1 MEYETKRYLMKVKHI
16 VDNVV
21 ELLEK
26 NLENINNNTLTDE
39 QKNTLELVIGKKEN
53 VISALLKLTN
63 IILKIQPFETNDSF
77 VLSEI
82 DVDII
87 NDFLKK
93 HSYNQKKLD

>member
-1 MEYETKRYLMKVKHI
+1 M
-16 VDNVV
+16 
-21 ELLEK
+21 
-26 NLENINNNTLTDE
+26 TDE
-39 QKNTLELVIGKKEN
+39 QKDKLELVIGKKEN

-63 IILKIQPFETNDSF
+63 IILKIQPFETNDDF

-82 DVDII
+82 EVNII

>member
-1 MEYETKRYLMKVKHI
+1 MKVKHI

-26 NLENINNNTLTDE
+26 NLENINNNALTDE
-39 QKNTLELVIGKKEN
+39 QKDKLELVIGKKEN

-63 IILKIQPFETNDSF
+63 IILKIQPFETNDDF

-82 DVDII
+82 DVNII

>member
-1 MEYETKRYLMKVKHI
+1 MKVKHI

-21 ELLEK
+21 ELLEE
-26 NLENINNNTLTDE
+26 NLKNINNNTLTDE

-82 DVDII
+82 DVNII

>member
-1 MEYETKRYLMKVKHI
+1 MI
-16 VDNVV
+16 
-21 ELLEK
+21 
-26 NLENINNNTLTDE
+26 
-39 QKNTLELVIGKKEN
+39 IGKKEN

-82 DVDII
+82 DVNII

>member
-1 MEYETKRYLMKVKHI
+1 MKVKHI

-82 DVDII
+82 DVNII

>member
-1 MEYETKRYLMKVKHI
+1 MEYETKKYLVKVKCI
-16 VDNVV
+16 VDNII

-26 NLENINNNTLTDE
+26 NLENINNNALTDE
-39 QKNTLELVIGKKEN
+39 QKDTLELVIGKKEN
-53 VISALLKLTN
+53 IISALLKLTN

-82 DVDII
+82 DVNII

>member
-21 ELLEK
+21 ELLEE
-26 NLENINNNTLTDE
+26 NLKNINNNTLTDE

-82 DVDII
+82 DVNII